1 MSCNNIISLEVEV
14 LHDQQKN
21 TLFNVLWRPPNC
33 QIEPIENFLKLY
45 DTNKNSSQ
53 NLYIAVDFNLN
64 FLDQNEIKKVQNF
77 LNITYQNGIISTINY
92 PTSDN
97 KKTAGAIYHIITKS
111 YV

>member
-1 MSCNNIISLEVEV
+1 MISR
-14 LHDQQKN
+14 K
-21 TLFNVLWRPPNC
+21 TLLWRPPNC
-33 QIEPIENFLKLY
+33 QIEPIENFLKLF
-45 DTNKNSSQ
+45 DTIKNSSQ

-97 KKTAGAIYHIITKS
+97 KKTAGAIYHVITKS